1 MKNSKVLEM
10 IRQNRIDEL
19 IKELQDEIF
28 AESLKGRPNAK
39 KRYLAM
45 KRYLNTISE
54 SRPILQKPCEVE
66 LGDRKYNS
74 FTNGYSLALTTESC
88 GELEMCSEPERYPD
102 VSRLI
107 NFNGDEDE
115 IKLLEVIAE
124 AKSLGYKYTKNS
136 IHRNEYL
143 MHYKDSYF
151 RIPLLD
157 ITYGILNDGKN
168 AVVYYSGRNMTLT
181 LETDIGIGLILPVK
195 IDKSNMSKLTII
207 EVV

>member
-1 MKNSKVLEM
+1 MKNTKVLEM
-10 IRQNRIDEL
+10 IKQNRIDDL
-19 IKELQDEIF
+19 IKKLQDEIF
-28 AESLKGRPNAK
+28 AESLKGIPNAK

-54 SRPILQKPCEVE
+54 SRPILQKPCEIE

-88 GELEMCSEPERYPD
+88 GELEMCSDPERYPD
-102 VSRLI
+102 VSKLI

-115 IKLLEVIAE
+115 VKLLEVIAE
-124 AKSLGYKYTKNS
+124 AKSLGYKYTKTS

-143 MHYKDSYF
+143 MHYKESYF
-151 RIPLLD
+151 RMPLID
-157 ITYGILNDGKN
+157 ITYGILNDGKD

-181 LETDIGIGLILPVK
+181 IETDIGIGLILPVRL
-195 IDKSNMSKLTII
+195 DKLTMDKLTII
-207 EVV
+207 EV